1 MTGGLRSAGKAS
13 VAATTRGGDS
23 IWSRSCRRSMYDDN
37 NHTMISHGIIKMQR
51 VACMQKIFA
60 KRYKRIPAAAVWP
73 GACPPRHAIRDC
85 RRAPSAPGWLK
96 TFSQFSKGLHTKHTK
111 RLLRGGRARQ
121 RAVSFAPFASAL
133 SDI

>member
-51 VACMQKIFA
+51 VACMQKILRSVTKEFQ
-60 KRYKRIPAAAVWP
+60 
-73 GACPPRHAIRDC
+73 PPRCGRE
-85 RRAPSAPGWLK
+85 
-96 TFSQFSKGLHTKHTK
+96 
-111 RLLRGGRARQ
+111 RARPGT
-121 RAVSFAPFASAL
+121 RFEIVVVLPARPAG
-133 SDI
+133 

>member
-51 VACMQKIFA
+51 VACMQKIFCEA
-60 KRYKRIPAAAVWP
+60 LQKNSSRRGVAGSVPAQA
-73 GACPPRHAIRDC
+73 RDSRLSSC
-85 RRAPSAPGWLK
+85 
-96 TFSQFSKGLHTKHTK
+96 SQ
-111 RLLRGGRARQ
+111 RARLAEDVQ
-121 RAVSFAPFASAL
+121 PV
-133 SDI
+133 